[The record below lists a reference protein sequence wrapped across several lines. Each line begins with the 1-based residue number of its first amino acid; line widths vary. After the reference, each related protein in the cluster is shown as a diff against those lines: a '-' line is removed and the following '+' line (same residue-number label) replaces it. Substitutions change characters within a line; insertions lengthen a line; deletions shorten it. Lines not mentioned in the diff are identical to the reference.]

1 MEQPKKVMTKKGTG
15 KQLARRFGVSAEYV
29 SRVLRGQGQSSTA
42 KNIRVAAVKDY
53 EGIAIY

>member
-1 MEQPKKVMTKKGTG
+1 MEQPKMVLTKKGTG

-42 KNIRVAAVKDY
+42 RNIRVAAVKDY
-53 EGIAIY
+53 EGIGIY